1 MAPLLTEV
9 GKGRRRRSLREGRR
23 AAKICELPQTKET
36 RNIEDGEVADCDT
49 SRQRRGEREG
59 EREVCGEKTPHIAWW
74 RAREEIPTWGEV
86 VERRERQRT
95 EERDERPMSSPD
107 QRSCATLERSEAG
120 IQLRGGRRIASW
132 VKMGY
137 LPS

>member
-9 GKGRRRRSLREGRR
+9 GKGRRRRPLSEGRR

-36 RNIEDGEVADCDT
+36 RNMEGGEVADCDT

-59 EREVCGEKTPHIAWW
+59 EREVCGEKTPQRAWW
-74 RAREEIPTWGEV
+74 RAREEIPAWGEV
-86 VERRERQRT
+86 LERRERQRT
-95 EERDERPMSSPD
+95 EEKDERPMSSPD
-107 QRSCATLERSEAG
+107 QRSCTTLERSDAG
-120 IQLRGGRRIASW
+120 IQLRGGRRIASL
-132 VKMGY
+132 VKMGD